1 MDFESSAQIAVLC
14 DGPFFF
20 RKGMHCL
27 HGGLLCECMWVIE
40 LEASGIIKE
49 QFKVA
54 NTATS

>member
-1 MDFESSAQIAVLC
+1 
-14 DGPFFF
+14 
-20 RKGMHCL
+20 MHCL